1 MEAKVNQWI
10 SIEDERPKVGS
21 LLLYYFDPVGI
32 HLGFYRGYD
41 WCNVI
46 DGNDDSK
53 VCRKEGHI
61 FEHYMNMGCLCGEV
75 THWMNVSE
83 PLPQEI
89 IDAVKEASFPKF

>member
-1 MEAKVNQWI
+1 VNQWI